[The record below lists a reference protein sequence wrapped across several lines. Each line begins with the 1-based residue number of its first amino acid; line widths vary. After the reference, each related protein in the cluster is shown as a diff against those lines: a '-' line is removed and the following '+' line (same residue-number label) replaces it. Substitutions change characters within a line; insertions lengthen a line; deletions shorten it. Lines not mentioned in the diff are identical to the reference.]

1 MEKFG
6 LINLYNMQTKQTLAS
21 MFEANKQAL
30 ENELKG
36 LSLPKDSNKIQSIVT
51 NYFDSLFDQDGSY
64 RQSLTVSEDYI
75 LQAALSLL
83 NAQQE
88 MGQKLT
94 EQEIIIETKTSSSLE
109 TDSEI
114 KQTPIQKILSQ
125 KINGGKTLI
134 GAGSGAILGKV
145 ALSSG
150 WGAVFGAIAGTAI
163 VLYLA
168 AKSDRNPHGT
178 TKAISPKP
186 TVETSIQNT
195 DIDITS
201 FLNIIKQTCE
211 SIDSL
216 INTFRSQ
223 IQKVVNKY
231 ESQDKPTLEREYGLL
246 LESIQSLLGVAYSN
260 TDYEKRLAKIDER
273 LEQLVESLENYG
285 LDVVKYKEENSLWF
299 ESLTSTKVLEPTMI
313 CPAIVKNGKKKKKGK
328 VFVKE

>member
-1 MEKFG
+1 
-6 LINLYNMQTKQTLAS
+6 MQTKQTLAS

-145 ALSSG
+145 AL
-150 WGAVFGAIAGTAI
+150 AVVGE
-163 VLYLA
+163 LYL
-168 AKSDRNPHGT
+168 
-178 TKAISPKP
+178 
-186 TVETSIQNT
+186 
-195 DIDITS
+195 
-201 FLNIIKQTCE
+201 
-211 SIDSL
+211 
-216 INTFRSQ
+216 
-223 IQKVVNKY
+223 
-231 ESQDKPTLEREYGLL
+231 
-246 LESIQSLLGVAYSN
+246 
-260 TDYEKRLAKIDER
+260 
-273 LEQLVESLENYG
+273 
-285 LDVVKYKEENSLWF
+285 
-299 ESLTSTKVLEPTMI
+299 EP
-313 CPAIVKNGKKKKKGK
+313 
-328 VFVKE
+328 

>member
-1 MEKFG
+1 M
-6 LINLYNMQTKQTLAS
+6 
-21 MFEANKQAL
+21 
-30 ENELKG
+30 
-36 LSLPKDSNKIQSIVT
+36 
-51 NYFDSLFDQDGSY
+51 
-64 RQSLTVSEDYI
+64 
-75 LQAALSLL
+75 
-83 NAQQE
+83 
-88 MGQKLT
+88 
-94 EQEIIIETKTSSSLE
+94 
-109 TDSEI
+109 
-114 KQTPIQKILSQ
+114 
-125 KINGGKTLI
+125 
-134 GAGSGAILGKV
+134 
-145 ALSSG
+145 
-150 WGAVFGAIAGTAI
+150 
-163 VLYLA
+163 YLA

-313 CPAIVKNGKKKKKGK
+313 CPAIVKNGEVIKKGK

>member
-145 ALSSG
+145 AL
-150 WGAVFGAIAGTAI
+150 AVVGE
-163 VLYLA
+163 LYL
-168 AKSDRNPHGT
+168 
-178 TKAISPKP
+178 
-186 TVETSIQNT
+186 
-195 DIDITS
+195 
-201 FLNIIKQTCE
+201 
-211 SIDSL
+211 
-216 INTFRSQ
+216 
-223 IQKVVNKY
+223 
-231 ESQDKPTLEREYGLL
+231 
-246 LESIQSLLGVAYSN
+246 
-260 TDYEKRLAKIDER
+260 
-273 LEQLVESLENYG
+273 
-285 LDVVKYKEENSLWF
+285 
-299 ESLTSTKVLEPTMI
+299 EP
-313 CPAIVKNGKKKKKGK
+313 
-328 VFVKE
+328 